1 MTLLSTTEQ
10 AVELAEIAADARD
23 YVAASRAENTS
34 RSYRTGW
41 AQFTAWCTEHRVT
54 SLPSSAETVACYVA
68 DLAKTAK
75 PATIDARLAAISA
88 AHRAAGY
95 ESSTKA
101 ETARLVRRGV
111 RRTLGT
117 AQRQV
122 HPVTVAELR
131 TMVEGLGTDPGGC
144 RDRALLLLGFAGA
157 LRRSELV
164 GLDTVDVN
172 EGTDGLTLR
181 LRRSK
186 TDQEGA
192 GRSVGIPYGSN
203 PATCPVRAWRAWL
216 ELSGI
221 TAGPAFRPV
230 DRHGRIGATC
240 LTAQAVALVLKRH
253 AARIGLDPGEV
264 AGHSLRA
271 GLATSAAAAGVPE
284 RVIAE
289 QTGHRGTAMLRRY
302 IREGSLFRENAAS
315 ARSHTS
321 SRLMVFVGPWL
332 RPQRFLGSLPAGDPQ
347 RTVEIDTEVGRVEA
361 EAVSRGLSVDPSRAG
376 RVELGKRDPAAAV
389 LDFQHRFAAFVV
401 GREVGA
407 VPILEALLLDHEVE
421 VRLQHRGLILEVLLS
436 NGHPERVDLVRQPLR
451 VLVALCDR
459 DVEAAGVL

>member
-1 MTLLSTTEQ
+1 MTPLPASGE
-10 AVELAEIAADARD
+10 AVA
-23 YVAASRAENTS
+23 Y
-34 RSYRTGW
+34 
-41 AQFTAWCTEHRVT
+41 F
-54 SLPSSAETVACYVA
+54 VA
-68 DLAKTAK
+68 DLAQAAK

-95 ESSTKA
+95 DSPTKA
-101 ETARLVRRGV
+101 EAVRLVRRGV

-122 HPVTVAELR
+122 RPVTVPDLR
-131 TMVEGLGTDPGGC
+131 EMVKGLGTGPAGC

-164 GLDTVDVN
+164 GLDVPDVT
-172 EGTDGLTLR
+172 EGTDGLTVR

-192 GRSVGIPYGSN
+192 GRTVGIPFGSN

-221 TAGPAFRPV
+221 TEGSAFRSV
-230 DRHGRIGATC
+230 DRHGHIGATR
-240 LTAQAVALVLKRH
+240 LTGQAVALVLKRH
-253 AARIGLDPGEV
+253 ATRAGLDPGEV

-289 QTGHRGTAMLRRY
+289 QTGHKGTAMLRRY

-315 ARSHTS
+315 A
-321 SRLMVFVGPWL
+321 VGL
-332 RPQRFLGSLPAGDPQ
+332 
-347 RTVEIDTEVGRVEA
+347 
-361 EAVSRGLSVDPSRAG
+361 
-376 RVELGKRDPAAAV
+376 
-389 LDFQHRFAAFVV
+389 
-401 GREVGA
+401 
-407 VPILEALLLDHEVE
+407 
-421 VRLQHRGLILEVLLS
+421 
-436 NGHPERVDLVRQPLR
+436 
-451 VLVALCDR
+451 
-459 DVEAAGVL
+459 